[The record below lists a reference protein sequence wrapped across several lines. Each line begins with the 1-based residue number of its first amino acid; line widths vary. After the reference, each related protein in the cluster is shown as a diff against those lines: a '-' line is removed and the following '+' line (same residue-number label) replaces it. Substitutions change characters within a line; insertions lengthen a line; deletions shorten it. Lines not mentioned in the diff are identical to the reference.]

1 MPSRTV
7 QTLILKT
14 RCCNLKRVQAPG
26 RDRWGLWQPPKWKP
40 SWLSI
45 GSLTLCRDLDPTWPG
60 LLIFRGTKEYYWL
73 LIFFFLWNFW
83 FSLWQ
88 LGSSLQL
95 AGSTGRC
102 VKTERGARVLHRLWR
117 RWPPWMSSR
126 DSGPFTL
133 GPEAVQMG
141 WEALTL
147 GTQIFLHNGYL
158 KKKKISV

>member
-1 MPSRTV
+1 MPSWTV

-83 FSLWQ
+83 FSLWAVGELSAAGGEHWTVCEDRARSSGTAQ
-88 LGSSLQL
+88 AVEKMAPVNEQQGQWTLHSRPWSGSNGLR
-95 AGSTGRC
+95 GSDT
-102 VKTERGARVLHRLWR
+102 
-117 RWPPWMSSR
+117 R
-126 DSGPFTL
+126 DTDLSP
-133 GPEAVQMG
+133 
-141 WEALTL
+141 
-147 GTQIFLHNGYL
+147 
-158 KKKKISV
+158 